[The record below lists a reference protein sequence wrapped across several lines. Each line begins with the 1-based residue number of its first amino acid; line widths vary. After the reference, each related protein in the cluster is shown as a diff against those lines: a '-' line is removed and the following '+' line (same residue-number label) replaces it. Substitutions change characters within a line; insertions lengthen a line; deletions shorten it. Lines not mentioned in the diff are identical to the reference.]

1 MQERRLK
8 SSRRRSPQ
16 TAADLVAAI
25 APPGRRS
32 LVRRVSPALLAALTG
47 TIEGIAA
54 TAGPVVEA
62 TAEAARGDDP
72 VREQER
78 LAVALRNLDQAMG
91 QAAVAV
97 RAALDDLEG
106 AKRKGV
112 PKHK

>member
-8 SSRRRSPQ
+8 SGRRRSPQ
-16 TAADLVAAI
+16 TAADLAAAI
-25 APPGRRS
+25 ASPGHRS
-32 LVRRVSPALLAALTG
+32 VLRRVSPALLAALAG
-47 TIEGIAA
+47 TIEGVAA

-62 TAEAARGDDP
+62 TAEVTRGDDP

-97 RAALDDLEG
+97 RAALEDLEG
-106 AKRKGV
+106 TKRRGV